1 MAAQT
6 IINWEPPT
14 TFYIYNG
21 ELYCKPC
28 GNELVEKFNDALDK
42 DVHGHLKPLAPWD
55 YEDSNS
61 WPQEYPQRSGE
72 TDSPDH
78 CGVMDCQRFLGR
90 TLTEDGVEYV
100 KRLAGED
107 LDQHGA
113 IGDVVQ
119 GWLDYYGITLDQT
132 DGEDMTTIIDCV
144 ACDCDHAGRGEDG
157 YSLNGIC
164 CSRCCSC
171 ANCDGERNLNQDQD
185 ALDTILSYP
194 ICEDCTHRHLP
205 AENCLVC
212 DCRE

>member
-14 TFYIYNG
+14 TFYIYDG

-78 CGVMDCQRFLGR
+78 CSVMDCQRFLGR

-100 KRLAGED
+100 RQSAVDD

-132 DGEDMTTIIDCV
+132 YLIAEVLNTGDWGIIEEFTAADDNAANTYAEDN
-144 ACDCDHAGRGEDG
+144 
-157 YSLNGIC
+157 YSDIEWYVLYQSTQVNING
-164 CSRCCSC
+164 
-171 ANCDGERNLNQDQD
+171 
-185 ALDTILSYP
+185 
-194 ICEDCTHRHLP
+194 
-205 AENCLVC
+205 
-212 DCRE
+212 